1 MNRGDWQRLLH
12 MRTYCEDIAK
22 FIDRFGDDF
31 QIFTAD
37 KAYFNA
43 VSMCILQIGELA
55 NGLSDEFRPDSEGKD
70 TAAFLVRRMGAR
82 QKIHTGNESAEGFV
96 RLDSEAHVPHVQGIE
111 RAAENGDA
119 VPGRFRGH
127 QDRTCPEPRT
137 TNLLVVSSMTPMGP

>member
-1 MNRGDWQRLLH
+1 
-12 MRTYCEDIAK
+12 
-22 FIDRFGDDF
+22 
-31 QIFTAD
+31 
-37 KAYFNA
+37 
-43 VSMCILQIGELA
+43 
-55 NGLSDEFRPDSEGKD
+55 
-70 TAAFLVRRMGAR
+70 MGAR